1 MKPLFDH
8 KKLDVY
14 CVELKFI
21 AWIGD
26 FSQDVSRSSS
36 SELELVAV
44 GSPLD
49 FHGVEDRLKHPP
61 WPPCERGSP
70 LQHYLGF
77 RNVDWPFRDDHS
89 RYGIGRFTRPEKAS
103 GDQRRDI
110 PGFRRA
116 IRDFA
121 DRNGPARGRTN
132 ISSRINSYPDSGAFP
147 DAERKTLLATATNTQ
162 N

>member
-8 KKLDVY
+8 EKLDVY

-61 WPPCERGSP
+61 WPPCDDFLTGKNASQQNRGDSAQP
-70 LQHYLGF
+70 LHPGSHALATSAFGF
-77 RNVDWPFRDDHS
+77 
-89 RYGIGRFTRPEKAS
+89 K
-103 GDQRRDI
+103 
-110 PGFRRA
+110 PG
-116 IRDFA
+116 
-121 DRNGPARGRTN
+121 
-132 ISSRINSYPDSGAFP
+132 
-147 DAERKTLLATATNTQ
+147 AERALLA
-162 N
+162 